1 MKLAYLSIISTSLL
15 VGSVFTTNA
24 AAEQT
29 RPLSYSD
36 SEMQLCGQAIDA
48 QIKRQYGKNTSL
60 VMSGDQLQAYFISN
74 GGIEGVRGVGMVKGL
89 ANQQPQISFD
99 CVVDTGNKQVQKAKI
114 TVLKNNTQDSSATS
128 VPYDSAAGQAC
139 VDAIDRRIKGIYGR
153 TTQLVYDANPFT
165 ITAQTSKSTTFSGN
179 GMVKNLKKVPKV
191 RFSCTVS
198 KSSNR
203 LIGTSLKIT
212 K

>member
-15 VGSVFTTNA
+15 ISSVFTTNA

-36 SEMQLCGQAIDA
+36 SEMQLCGQAIDS
-48 QIKRQYGKNTSL
+48 QIKRQYGKNASL
-60 VMSGDQLQAYFISN
+60 VMYSDQLLAYFISN

-89 ANQQPQISFD
+89 ANTPQIGFD
-99 CVVDTGNKQVQKAKI
+99 CVVDTGNKRVQKAKI
-114 TVLKNNTQDSSATS
+114 TVLKSNTQDTTSAAS

-153 TTQLVYDANPFT
+153 TTQLVYDASPFT
-165 ITAQTSKSTTFSGN
+165 ITAQTSKSKTFSGK
-179 GMVKNLKKVPKV
+179 GMVKNLRKVPKV

-203 LIGTSLKIT
+203 LISTNLKIT

>member
-1 MKLAYLSIISTSLL
+1 
-15 VGSVFTTNA
+15 
-24 AAEQT
+24 
-29 RPLSYSD
+29 
-36 SEMQLCGQAIDA
+36 
-48 QIKRQYGKNTSL
+48 
-60 VMSGDQLQAYFISN
+60 
-74 GGIEGVRGVGMVKGL
+74 
-89 ANQQPQISFD
+89 
-99 CVVDTGNKQVQKAKI
+99 
-114 TVLKNNTQDSSATS
+114 
-128 VPYDSAAGQAC
+128 